1 MSAARRTL
9 LTAAVAA
16 ALLGGLW
23 FVPSA
28 HAAPGRTVPTA
39 DARTSATLSAA
50 SDASSTSSSTPTTA
64 DGSGTTVSAP
74 SSGGSRDLADT
85 GSVNTTPY
93 LVGGTVFLGL
103 GAGFLVYSARRGR
116 EMMV

>member
-1 MSAARRTL
+1 VSAARRTL

-39 DARTSATLSAA
+39 DARTTAALSAA
-50 SDASSTSSSTPTTA
+50 SDAAPTSHSAPPAA
-64 DGSGTTVSAP
+64 DESGTTVSAP
-74 SSGGSRDLADT
+74 SSSGGRDLADT

-93 LVGGTVFLGL
+93 LVGGTAFLGL

-116 EMMV
+116 EMAV